1 MDYKVFFISVILRA
15 ASNEID
21 SNINWRTCLM
31 GRKVKKEGEN
41 KNTKWGNSEDIWIY
55 DTTYIKNQLSE
66 PGRDSAMYVATW
78 IIYNLLLK
86 ARNMSEI

>member
-1 MDYKVFFISVILRA
+1 
-15 ASNEID
+15 
-21 SNINWRTCLM
+21 M

-55 DTTYIKNQLSE
+55 DTIHIKNQLLE

-78 IIYNLLLK
+78 IIYSLLLK
-86 ARNMSEI
+86 ARNMSGI

>member
-1 MDYKVFFISVILRA
+1 MSH
-15 ASNEID
+15 
-21 SNINWRTCLM
+21 

-55 DTTYIKNQLSE
+55 DTIHIKKQLSE
-66 PGRDSAMYVATW
+66 SGRDSAMYVATW
-78 IIYNLLLK
+78 IIYNLLLN